1 MEFKQI
7 LAGLTICIILS
18 PIMAIGKE
26 QKQSAEMGILRSDVW
41 RNKTPDWTAEGKQE
55 EAYFGVVVSTAGD
68 VNGDGYGDVI
78 IGAPGYDNDQDDD
91 GRVFVYYGS
100 ASGLSKT
107 AAWTA
112 KGNQDEAY
120 FGWSVSTAGDVNGD
134 GYSDVIIGAPGYHE
148 YAGRAFVYYGSAS
161 GLSTGAKWIGGA
173 EQAKEY
179 YGVSVSEAGDVN
191 GDGYSDV
198 IVGADMYDNGER
210 NEGRAYVYH
219 GSASGL
225 SQSYDWTAEG
235 NQDEAYFGT
244 SVSEAGD
251 VNGDGFSDVII
262 GADMYDDSV
271 NADVGYVYV
280 YHGSAS
286 GLSKTAAWT
295 ATGKQEFAY
304 FGISVSEAGDV
315 NGDGFSD
322 VIIGA
327 HYYGEANEGRA
338 FVYHGSASGLS
349 KTAAW
354 TAEGDQAYAHF
365 GISVSEA
372 GDVNGDG
379 FSDVIVG
386 VYGYNGDQPNEGKAF
401 VYHGSASGLLKTSS
415 WAAGVGQK
423 YAYFGISVSEAGD
436 VNGDGFSDVIIGAYQ
451 YDNSDKNEGSTFIY
465 YGNTL
470 R

>member
-26 QKQSAEMGILRSDVW
+26 QKQSTKMGILKSDVW
-41 RNKTPDWTAEGKQE
+41 RNKTPDWTAEGNQE

-78 IGAPGYDNDQDDD
+78 IGAPGYDNGQDDD

-100 ASGLSKT
+100 TSGLLKI
-107 AAWTA
+107 ADWTA

-134 GYSDVIIGAPGYHE
+134 GYSDVIVGAPGYHE

-179 YGVSVSEAGDVN
+179 YGVSVSGAGDVN
-191 GDGYSDV
+191 GDGYGDV

-210 NEGRAYVYH
+210 NEGRAYVYY

-225 SQSYDWTAEG
+225 SQSYAWTAEG
-235 NQDEAYFGT
+235 NQDE
-244 SVSEAGD
+244 
-251 VNGDGFSDVII
+251 
-262 GADMYDDSV
+262 
-271 NADVGYVYV
+271 
-280 YHGSAS
+280 
-286 GLSKTAAWT
+286 
-295 ATGKQEFAY
+295 AY

-327 HYYGEANEGRA
+327 HYYDNGETNEGRA
-338 FVYHGSASGLS
+338 FVYHGGASGLS
-349 KTAAW
+349 KTYNWA
-354 TAEGDQAYAHF
+354 AEGDQAYAHF

-372 GDVNGDG
+372 GDVNDDG
-379 FSDVIVG
+379 FLDVIVG
-386 VYGYNGDQPNEGKAF
+386 LYGYDGGQPNEGRAF
-401 VYHGSASGLLKTSS
+401 VYHGSASGLSKTYN
-415 WAAGVGQK
+415 WAAEVGQK
-423 YAYFGISVSEAGD
+423 YAYFGISVSKAGD

-465 YGNTL
+465 YGSTL